1 MFITILKKVKH
12 LPSMKSMKRDDFLA
26 LLEKKESTLVVF
38 ITSVDCKPCTMIKPL
53 VKTKLEEF
61 SMPCLYID
69 RKDDA
74 DVFSALLSKRQLK
87 GTPTLLAYAKNNVSL
102 IANLSISGTN
112 KDEINVF
119 FDSLE
124 FL

>member
-1 MFITILKKVKH
+1 
-12 LPSMKSMKRDDFLA
+12 MKRGDFLNI
-26 LLEKKESTLVVF
+26 LEKNESILVVF
-38 ITSVDCKPCTMIKPL
+38 ITSVDCKPCTTIKPM
-53 VKTKLEEF
+53 VQEKLAEYNV
-61 SMPCLYID
+61 PCLYID
-69 RKDDA
+69 RTEDA

-112 KDEINVF
+112 EHEINAF
-119 FDSLE
+119 FDSLD

>member
-1 MFITILKKVKH
+1 MN
-12 LPSMKSMKRDDFLA
+12 SMKRADFLA
-26 LLEKKESTLVVF
+26 LLEKNESTLVVF
-38 ITSVDCKPCTMIKPL
+38 ITSVDCKPCTTIKPII
-53 VKTKLEEF
+53 KAKLEEF
-61 SMPCLYID
+61 NVPCVYID
-69 RKDDA
+69 RTDDA

-87 GTPTLLAYAKNNVSL
+87 GTPTLLAYAKNNVSF

-112 KDEINVF
+112 EHEINAF

>member
-1 MFITILKKVKH
+1 
-12 LPSMKSMKRDDFLA
+12 MKRGDFLA

-38 ITSVDCKPCTMIKPL
+38 ITSVDCKPCTIIKPL
-53 VKTKLEEF
+53 VQDKLEELQI
-61 SMPCLYID
+61 PCVYID
-69 RKDDA
+69 RTEDS

-87 GTPTLLAYAKNNVSL
+87 GTPTLLAYAKNNISL

-112 KDEINVF
+112 EHEIHAF
-119 FDSLE
+119 FDSLD

>member
-1 MFITILKKVKH
+1 
-12 LPSMKSMKRDDFLA
+12 MKRADFLS
-26 LLEKKESTLVVF
+26 LLEKNESILIVF
-38 ITSVDCKPCTMIKPL
+38 ITSVDCKPCTAIKPL
-53 VKTKLEEF
+53 VQAKLAEYNI
-61 SMPCLYID
+61 PCLYID
-69 RKDDA
+69 RTEDA

-112 KDEINVF
+112 EHEIHAF
-119 FDSLE
+119 FDSLD

>member
-1 MFITILKKVKH
+1 MD
-12 LPSMKSMKRDDFLA
+12 SMKRSDFLK
-26 LLEKKESTLVVF
+26 LLEKNETVLVVF
-38 ITSVDCKPCTMIKPL
+38 ITSVDCKPCTIIKPL
-53 VKTKLEEF
+53 IQSKLEEF
-61 SMPCLYID
+61 NVPCVYID
-69 RKDDA
+69 RTEDS
-74 DVFSALLSKRQLK
+74 DVFSALLAKRQLK

-112 KDEINVF
+112 EHEIHAF

>member
-1 MFITILKKVKH
+1 MN
-12 LPSMKSMKRDDFLA
+12 SMKRADFLT
-26 LLEKKESTLVVF
+26 LLEKNESILVVF
-38 ITSVDCKPCTMIKPL
+38 ITSVDCKPCTIIKPL
-53 VKTKLEEF
+53 VQAKLEEF
-61 SMPCLYID
+61 DVPCVYID
-69 RKDDA
+69 RTEDA

-87 GTPTLLAYAKNNVSL
+87 GTPSLLAYAKNNVSL

-112 KDEINVF
+112 EHEINAF